1 MHTLVTSLT
10 EKNYVEYGKDMLDTF
25 RKFWPKEVKLHLF
38 YEGDLLRDDEENIQW
53 HFMEEVKDLTEFLSD
68 VSRFP
73 YACGKTPKGYDIQHD
88 ARHMRKA
95 LTEMHGCNVFGG
107 KVWWIDMDFITH
119 EPVTVEWLDELLPDD
134 KLATYCGREGWM
146 YSETGMIGFNSD
158 HEYYETF
165 ARSYFE
171 IIRSGLFFELKG
183 WHDCYAFDA
192 VRHAMDK
199 PEIFND
205 LAEGFPVGTMHPI
218 VNSRMGE
225 CLDHRKGPRKSSR
238 SGGKDLISKRKEA
251 YWSE

>member
-25 RKFWPKEVKLHLF
+25 RQLWPKEVVLHLF
-38 YEGDLLRDDEENIQW
+38 YEGDLLRDDEENIKW
-53 HFMEEVKDLTEFLSD
+53 HYMEEVEGLTEFLANISK
-68 VSRFP
+68 FP
-73 YACGKTPKGYDIQHD
+73 YVCGQTPQGYDIQHD

-95 LTEMHGCNVFGG
+95 ITELYGAKRFGG

-134 KLATYCGREGWM
+134 KLCAYCGREGWM

-158 HEYYETF
+158 HDHWPVFSQFYW
-165 ARSYFE
+165 E
-171 IIRSGLFFELKG
+171 IIRSGLFFTLKG

-192 VRHAMDK
+192 ARHALNR

-205 LAEGFPVGTMHPI
+205 LAAGFPVGTLHPI

-225 CLDHRKGPRKSSR
+225 CLDHRKGPRKTSR
-238 SGGKDLISKRKEA
+238 STKNDLIKDREEA
-251 YWSE
+251 YWQ